1 MEFDLPKKTEPV
13 RIMPFSKETVVKPAA
28 PIPMVQS
35 GTQDVKPVRF
45 DMSQTCITDP
55 EVEPEPNVEP
65 KVPKPVPRKKYDVQR
80 NTAHIAL
87 NKDSEEEHTSK
98 QLDGNQDKNIEVDK
112 RCISSIQ
119 DTKLVRFDITDP
131 EDELEERLE
140 PEVPKPVPRKKYNV
154 QRNTL
159 AHIALNK
166 DSEEEHTSKQLDG
179 NQDKNIEVDKK
190 CISSIQDTKLVRF
203 DITDPEDELEE
214 RLEPEVPKPVPR
226 KKYDVQRN
234 TLAHIALNKDSEEEH
249 TSKQLEGNQDKNIEV
264 DKKCI
269 SSIQDT
275 KLVRFDITDPED
287 ELEER
292 LEPEVPKPVPRKKY
306 DVQRDTLPIQ
316 SLKKDSE
323 EAHEVKQLDRNQ
335 EKNIEVDKRRMS
347 GSQGTKVVRFDIADS
362 EDELEPRVEPNVPKT
377 VPRRKYDVQRD
388 ALAHIALNK
397 DSEEVHEVKQIDG
410 NQDESIKVDMRHMS
424 SALSLENQSETS
436 THEAQVVSPLQP
448 AKINQN
454 RQRPLM
460 YPKETETEKQKEKL
474 SPTHWEK
481 TSGDDQ
487 MSTPTLQEQ
496 SVIEKREKQPMEP
509 SQKYVWNEPVIP
521 EKVTSTSKEDDV
533 HKPEEVPLG
542 PPVRTKGKLTAPS
555 KASESSFKE
564 SGERKPSKDDPEEDQ
579 GGEDS
584 VPPHGTSV
592 IEATE
597 KKSLKPIEKMSSIDV
612 LKAQAVKQTERP
624 VVIEAVPPK
633 PPARTKGKAKGTLG
647 NQFLR
652 DSEASQDEEQVLVSP
667 VFKKEVQVAHDLV
680 KPFKKKCEENADGER
695 KRPVTQDLE
704 TEHDA
709 KQLVKS
715 KERDVEMKQPLLPVK
730 PASREP
736 KLEEGRKH
744 AVRPMRLENEP
755 SEPCDNVPLLY
766 ITEDDAFSETAS
778 EKTVD
783 SSNIQSL
790 AFTVIASSQP
800 EPIQLLPKVPQ
811 LPQTPMEAA
820 EDIDVSIENE
830 PEMLEAA
837 VKIQAAFKGYKARKD
852 MRPVFKEVF
861 KNQSVELGGTIHLE
875 CVAEGKLD
883 AVRWLKHGQ
892 QIITDQRHRMKTL
905 ENGVCVL
912 EVTDVN
918 IRDSGVYT
926 CEVVNKFGV
935 ISYSGNITAQQ
946 TQHPTPATTTKPVHP
961 PLAAITPLQPV
972 PQKPQAPAKPMS
984 QALPPTQTPVAPVA
998 SANELPSYVVESE
1011 CVSLWEAYNLTE
1023 QDAQMSLQERRRASL
1038 IPASSSK

>member
-13 RIMPFSKETVVKPAA
+13 RIIPFSKETVVKPAA
-28 PIPMVQS
+28 PIPTVQS

-45 DMSQTCITDP
+45 DMSQTCISDP
-55 EVEPEPNVEP
+55 EVEPEPKVEP
-65 KVPKPVPRKKYDVQR
+65 KVPKPVPRKKYDVQS
-80 NTAHIAL
+80 NTLAHIAL
-87 NKDSEEEHTSK
+87 NEDSEEEHKSK

-112 RCISSIQ
+112 R
-119 DTKLVRFDITDP
+119 
-131 EDELEERLE
+131 
-140 PEVPKPVPRKKYNV
+140 
-154 QRNTL
+154 
-159 AHIALNK
+159 
-166 DSEEEHTSKQLDG
+166 
-179 NQDKNIEVDKK
+179 
-190 CISSIQDTKLVRF
+190 
-203 DITDPEDELEE
+203 
-214 RLEPEVPKPVPR
+214 
-226 KKYDVQRN
+226 
-234 TLAHIALNKDSEEEH
+234 
-249 TSKQLEGNQDKNIEV
+249 
-264 DKKCI
+264 CI

-335 EKNIEVDKRRMS
+335 EKNIEVDKRCVSSIQDTKFVRFDITDPEDELEERLEPEMPKPVPRKKYDVQRDTLPIQSLKKDSEEAHEVKQLDRNQERNIEVDKRRMS

-362 EDELEPRVEPNVPKT
+362 EDELEPRVEPNVPMP

-397 DSEEVHEVKQIDG
+397 DSEEVHEVKQLDG

-454 RQRPLM
+454 RQHPLM
-460 YPKETETEKQKEKL
+460 YPKETETEKQKQKL

-487 MSTPTLQEQ
+487 MSTPTLQQQ
-496 SVIEKREKQPMEP
+496 SMIEKREKQPMEP
-509 SQKYVWNEPVIP
+509 SQKYVWNEPVMP
-521 EKVTSTSKEDDV
+521 ENVTSTSKEDDV
-533 HKPEEVPLG
+533 HKPEEVPLR
-542 PPVRTKGKLTAPS
+542 PPVRTKGKLTVS
-555 KASESSFKE
+555 NKASESGFKE
-564 SGERKPSKDDPEEDQ
+564 SGERKPSEDDPEEDQ

-584 VPPHGTSV
+584 VPPHGTVVEHGSV

-624 VVIEAVPPK
+624 IVIEAVPPK

-667 VFKKEVQVAHDLV
+667 VFKKEDQVAHDLV

-695 KRPVTQDLE
+695 KRPVPQDLE

-736 KLEEGRKH
+736 KLEEGRKQ
-744 AVRPMRLENEP
+744 AVQPMRLENEP

-783 SSNIQSL
+783 SSNIQPL

-811 LPQTPMEAA
+811 LPQIPMEAA

-905 ENGVCVL
+905 ENGVCLL

-935 ISYSGNITAQQ
+935 ISFSGNITAQQ

-972 PQKPQAPAKPMS
+972 PQKPQALAKPMP

-998 SANELPSYVVESE
+998 SAKELPGYVVESE
-1011 CVSLWEAYNLTE
+1011 SVSLWEAYNLTE